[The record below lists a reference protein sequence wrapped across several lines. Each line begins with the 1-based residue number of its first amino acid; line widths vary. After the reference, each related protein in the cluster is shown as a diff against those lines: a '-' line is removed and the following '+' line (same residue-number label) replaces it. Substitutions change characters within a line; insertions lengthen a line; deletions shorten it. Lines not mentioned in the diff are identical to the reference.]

1 MAELLVVRSRKVSAE
16 RQKGQVQGGNPNW
29 GEGRTQ
35 EKPWSPD
42 ACACFIGS
50 FISPGERRGLFAGIG
65 RNNTEFMTNVNKIL
79 PALSACIVMGEHTIF
94 KMQPLEPYYNIPL
107 CRRHVFSWGVWPGFT
122 SSSRNYGHSLPSPI
136 GPVEGMALAAIL

>member
-16 RQKGQVQGGNPNW
+16 RQKGQVQGGSPNW

-94 KMQPLEPYYNIPL
+94 KCSHWNPIIISLYVGDMFFLGVSGQASPPALGTMAIP
-107 CRRHVFSWGVWPGFT
+107 CR
-122 SSSRNYGHSLPSPI
+122 LP
-136 GPVEGMALAAIL
+136 